1 MPFFQYKAVSPAGE
15 VQEGVL
21 EASSNP
27 AAIARLQEMG
37 LIPIRAAEA
46 GGAKATPAAGSGR
59 ALFSV
64 GRARSVRQ
72 EDIGVLTREL
82 ATLLRAGLPLDRA
95 FEILINLA
103 ANARVAELLGKVRN
117 EVRGGSSLSKALEA
131 QRGLFSRFYVNMIRA
146 GEAGGSLPTVLT
158 RLAEYMERA
167 KALRDNIMASITYP
181 VFLAVVSVLAVIVLL
196 GAVVPRFKPIFA
208 GTGKAIPAMTQ
219 AVLLAGDVMRNYWWF
234 MLAAAAALV
243 WLAARRLNDPEARY
257 HFDRRMV
264 TAPVVGDLFS
274 KVEMARFSRT
284 LGTLLSNG
292 VTLVAALNIV
302 RETMGNSWL
311 AEAVG
316 NVAREL
322 KEGRGL
328 GRPMM
333 ETGRFPMLAVH
344 MIQVGEETG
353 RLDEMLMQVAE
364 TYDREVEVAIRKALA
379 LLQPV
384 MIVAMALVIGFIIIA
399 ILSAM
404 LSVYDLP
411 I

>member
-1 MPFFQYKAVSPAGE
+1 MPFYQYKAVSPGGE

-21 EASSNP
+21 EAVSTP
-27 AAIARLQEMG
+27 AAVARLQEMG
-37 LIPIRAAEA
+37 LIPIRAQEA
-46 GGAKATPAAGSGR
+46 SVAAGAAGATAPAR
-59 ALFSV
+59 PLFRRRGDVSQV
-64 GRARSVRQ
+64 
-72 EDIGVLTREL
+72 DIGIMTREL
-82 ATLLRAGLPLDRA
+82 STLLRAGLPLDRA
-95 FEILINLA
+95 FEILINLSG
-103 ANARVAELLGKVRN
+103 NAKLGELLNAVRN

-131 QRGLFSRFYVNMIRA
+131 QKVFTRFYVNMVRA
-146 GEAGGSLPTVLT
+146 GEAGGSLPQVLT

-181 VFLAVVSVLAVIVLL
+181 VFLAVVSVIAVVVLL
-196 GAVVPRFKPIFA
+196 GVVVPRFKPIFS

-219 AVLLAGDVMRNYWWF
+219 AVLWAGDAMRNYWIVG
-234 MLAAAAALV
+234 LVGAALLV
-243 WLAARRLNDPEARY
+243 WLVANRLKDPEARY
-257 HFDRRMV
+257 AFDRWLV
-264 TAPVVGDLFS
+264 TGPVVGDLFS
-274 KVEMARFSRT
+274 RVEMARFSRT

-328 GRPMM
+328 GKPMM
-333 ETGRFPMLAVH
+333 ESGRFPMLAVH

-353 RLDEMLMQVAE
+353 RLDDMLMQVAQ
-364 TYDREVEVAIRKALA
+364 TYDQEVEVAIRKALA

-384 MIVAMALVIGFIIIA
+384 MIVAMAAVIGFIIIS